1 MDNHNEVHAGLVR
14 AARIGAL
21 WGRYDLGAGLCSD
34 AWGRAVALMES
45 GVIASSYGARRACVT
60 AYRSVYPMERG
71 GVRVA

>member
-1 MDNHNEVHAGLVR
+1 MDEKEKARVVEVR